1 VSATHITARYDSQS
15 AHIQQLV
22 AAQVTTGAD
31 PFDHMADF
39 KPPTEAD
46 RQRARIAHLETL
58 IEQARAFLN
67 PVKKATKPVLEGQ
80 IENAR
85 NVLARG

>member
-1 VSATHITARYDSQS
+1 VTVAIHTEHDRQR

-22 AAQVTTGAD
+22 AAQVKAGTD

-39 KPPTEAD
+39 KLPTEAD